1 MDNIYENL
9 SFSQEYKFIPIDI
22 EKQLE
27 TDEDTDLMLFNYVKG
42 LVDRNNGDELS
53 GNYSNVTYDE
63 EESFINFDKNYSK
76 NIGMPRDVSA
86 IEEYDYLKIDKIV
99 DKIENNNPGI
109 FKFLES
115 KGVPYSKIRSFI
127 RRIIRLT
134 IMYE

>member
-42 LVDRNNGDELS
+42 LVDRNNGDELFR
-53 GNYSNVTYDE
+53 NHSNVTYDE
-63 EESFINFDKNYSK
+63 EESFINFDKKYSK